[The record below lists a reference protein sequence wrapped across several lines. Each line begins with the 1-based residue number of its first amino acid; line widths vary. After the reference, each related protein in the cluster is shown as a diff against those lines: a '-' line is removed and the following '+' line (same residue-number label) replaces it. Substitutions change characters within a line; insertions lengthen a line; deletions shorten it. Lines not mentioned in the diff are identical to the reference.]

1 MTQAV
6 SDKSI
11 SAPNE
16 FGRSAEAL
24 LAELLVNMTAEW
36 RVKPS
41 SCRRELIKKSELMNF
56 AEESLSERLVFLP
69 DFMRYDFGAKLT
81 STSEMMSSAKRTAS
95 DFLSY

>member
-1 MTQAV
+1 MFREAKLLKVYIRVVDPVFSVAAGNTDNVALSISWTTDGFSTFTHAVTQALL
-6 SDKSI
+6 DKSI

-41 SCRRELIKKSELMNF
+41 SCRRELM
-56 AEESLSERLVFLP
+56 
-69 DFMRYDFGAKLT
+69 
-81 STSEMMSSAKRTAS
+81 
-95 DFLSY
+95 